1 MRVAAADWSQRVARL
16 GRLRWRMWALGA
28 LVYVAV
34 IFERSS
40 ATAMADRLMADFG
53 VGAGSLG
60 FLVALQ
66 LLTYTLMQ
74 VPAGA
79 LADSFGPRR
88 VLGLGALLTGLGV
101 LLFSLAPSF
110 PVAIAG
116 RIVLGLG
123 DSLVFLN
130 VLRLQA
136 DWFRP
141 REYATLAG
149 LTGLAAGLGGLAAGA
164 PLALAVE
171 GLGWRPT
178 LAASGLLL
186 LGIAGLCW
194 LAVRDRPAD
203 LGLPAWD
210 EVEGGPARAAVA
222 PPSLGARLRALWANL
237 PTVAGNPTTWLAML
251 SHMAQFAPYLVL
263 TTAWGIPY
271 LMQVYGLS
279 RPAAGAIL
287 SLAPLFYFLSG
298 PTVGYLSDRIGR
310 RRTPMLVVETLVILA
325 WALLVSRHDLPPAVL
340 AALFCVAGLGGG
352 ACLMAFAAAK
362 EANPPAYSGLATGF
376 TNLGG
381 FGGAAVLQVAVGLLL
396 DLRWTGQ
403 ELNGARLYPPE
414 AFSVAFLAIL
424 ATALLGSLGTL
435 RMRETFGR

>member
-1 MRVAAADWSQRVARL
+1 
-16 GRLRWRMWALGA
+16 
-28 LVYVAV
+28 
-34 IFERSS
+34 
-40 ATAMADRLMADFG
+40 MADFE

-88 VLGLGALLTGLGV
+88 VLGFGALLTGIGV

-110 PVAIAG
+110 PVAVAG
-116 RIVLGLG
+116 RMVLGLG

-149 LTGLAAGLGGLAAGA
+149 LTGLASGLGGLAAGA

-171 GLGWRPT
+171 GFGWRPT
-178 LAASGLLL
+178 LAATGLLL
-186 LGIAGLCW
+186 LGVAALCW
-194 LAVRDRPAD
+194 LALRDRPSD
-203 LGLPAWD
+203 VGLPSWD
-210 EVEGGPARAAVA
+210 EVEGGAARAGPVPA
-222 PPSLGARLRALWANL
+222 SLGARLRALWENL
-237 PTVAGNPTTWLAML
+237 PAVAGNRTTWMAML

-279 RPAAGAIL
+279 RPTAGAIL
-287 SLAPLFYFLSG
+287 SLAPLFFFLGG
-298 PTVGYLSDRIGR
+298 PTAGYLSDRIGR
-310 RRTPMLVVETLVILA
+310 RRAPMLVVEALVIVS
-325 WALLVSRHDLPPAVL
+325 WILLVTRHDLPSALLAV
-340 AALFCVAGLGGG
+340 LFCVAGLGGG
-352 ACLMAFAAAK
+352 ACLLAFAAAK

-381 FGGAAVLQVAVGLLL
+381 FGGAAVLQVVVGLLL
-396 DLRWTGQ
+396 DLRWNGQ

-424 ATALLGSLGTL
+424 ATAVVGTIGTF
-435 RMRETFGR
+435 RMRETFGC

>member
-1 MRVAAADWSQRVARL
+1 MSTADIDWDRRVARL
-16 GRLRWRMWALGA
+16 SRLRWWMWALGA
-28 LVYVAV
+28 LVYFAV

-60 FLVALQ
+60 ALVALQ

-88 VLGLGALLTGLGV
+88 VLGAGALLTGLGV
-101 LLFSLAPSF
+101 LIFSLAPSF

-149 LTGLAAGLGGLAAGA
+149 LTGLSAGFGGLAAGA
-164 PLALAVE
+164 PLALSVEAV
-171 GLGWRPT
+171 GWRAT
-178 LAASGLLL
+178 LASSGVLLL
-186 LGIAGLCW
+186 AIAAACW
-194 LAVRDRPAD
+194 LVVRDRPSD
-203 LGLPAWD
+203 VGLPSWD
-210 EVEGGPARAAVA
+210 EVEGGGAQAPGERPA
-222 PPSLGARLRALWANL
+222 LGERLNALRSNL
-237 PTVAGNPTTWLAML
+237 PTVAANPTTWLAAL

-279 RPAAGAIL
+279 RAAAGAIL
-287 SLAPLFYFLSG
+287 SLAPLCYFLSG
-298 PTVGYLSDRIGR
+298 PAVGYLSDRLGR
-310 RRTPMLVVETLVILA
+310 RRAPMLVVEGLVILS
-325 WALLVSRHDLPPAVL
+325 WVLLVTRHDLPISLL
-340 AALFCVAGLGGG
+340 AALFCVAGVGGG
-352 ACLMAFAAAK
+352 ACLLAFAAAK
-362 EANPPAYSGLATGF
+362 EANPPAFSGSATGF

-381 FGGAAVLQVAVGLLL
+381 FTGAAVLQVVVGLLL
-396 DLRWTGQ
+396 DSRWSGQ

-414 AFSVAFLAIL
+414 AFGLAFLAIL
-424 ATALLGSLGTL
+424 ATVIVGTIGTL
-435 RMRETFGR
+435 RMRETFR